1 MLIIALIAMFVSVQ
15 SNNGWGVA
23 VGLFLMLVSPLCDD
37 LD

>member
-1 MLIIALIAMFVSVQ
+1 MLIVSLIVMFVSVK

>member
-1 MLIIALIAMFVSVQ
+1 MLIVSLIIMFVSVQ

-23 VGLFLMLVSPLCDD
+23 VGLFLLLVSPLCDD